1 MGYSPYFCTK
11 LCNMKKLVLTTFAI
25 AATLFVSAQK
35 GAISSVKLT
44 SENTSVTWLGKKV
57 GGRHEGAISVKDGV
71 LSLEKGALQSGKIVI
86 DMNSITCTD
95 ITDKEKNAYL
105 VGHLKNED
113 FFNVAAHQTATLE
126 ITSAKA
132 AKGGKVAITG
142 NLTIKGITKP
152 VSFMATVNSKNGFKA
167 TATLVFDRT
176 NYDIKY
182 ASGIIGTVADKAIE
196 DNVTLKITIK

>member
-1 MGYSPYFCTK
+1 
-11 LCNMKKLVLTTFAI
+11 MKKLVLTTFAI

-35 GAISSVKLT
+35 GASSSVKLT

-57 GGRHEGAISVKDGV
+57 GGRHEGAISVKEGV

-167 TATLVFDRT
+167 TATLVFDRI

-182 ASGIIGTVADKAIE
+182 ASGIIGTVADKDIE

>member
-1 MGYSPYFCTK
+1 
-11 LCNMKKLVLTTFAI
+11 MKKLVLTTFAI

-35 GAISSVKLT
+35 GASSSVKLT
-44 SENTSVTWLGKKV
+44 SENTTVTWLGKKV
-57 GGRHEGAISVKDGV
+57 GGSHEGAISVKEGV
-71 LSLEKGALQSGKIVI
+71 LNLEKGMLKNGKVVI

-95 ITDKEKNAYL
+95 IADKEKNAYL

-113 FFNVAAHQTATLE
+113 FFNVSAHQTATLE
-126 ITSAKA
+126 ITSSKA

-152 VSFMATVNSKNGFKA
+152 VSFMATVNSKNGFQA

-176 NYDIKY
+176 KYDIKY

>member
-1 MGYSPYFCTK
+1 
-11 LCNMKKLVLTTFAI
+11 MKKLVLTTFAI

-35 GAISSVKLT
+35 SASSAVKLS
-44 SENTSVTWLGKKV
+44 SENTTVTWLGKKV
-57 GGRHEGAISVKDGV
+57 GGSHEGNISVKEGV
-71 LSLEKGALQSGKIVI
+71 LNLEKGMLKNGKVII

-95 ITDKEKNAYL
+95 IEDKEKNAYL

-132 AKGGKVAITG
+132 AKGGKIAVSG
-142 NLTIKGITKP
+142 NLTIKGISKP
-152 VSFMATVNSKNGFKA
+152 ITFMATVNSKNAFSA
-167 TATLVFDRT
+167 SATLVFDRT
-176 NYDIKY
+176 KYDIKY

-196 DNVTLKITIK
+196 DNVTLNITIK

>member
-1 MGYSPYFCTK
+1 
-11 LCNMKKLVLTTFAI
+11 MKKLVLTTFAI

-35 GAISSVKLT
+35 GASSSVKLT
-44 SENTSVTWLGKKV
+44 SENTTVTWLGKKV
-57 GGRHEGAISVKDGV
+57 GGSHEGAISVKEGV

>member
-1 MGYSPYFCTK
+1 
-11 LCNMKKLVLTTFAI
+11 MKKLVLTTFAI

-35 GAISSVKLT
+35 GASSSVKLT
-44 SENTSVTWLGKKV
+44 SENTTVTWLGKKV
-57 GGRHEGAISVKDGV
+57 GGSHEGAISVKEGV
-71 LSLEKGALQSGKIVI
+71 LNLEKGMLKNGKVVI

-95 ITDKEKNAYL
+95 IADKEKNAYL

-113 FFNVAAHQTATLE
+113 FFNVSAHQTATLE
-126 ITSAKA
+126 IVSVKA

-152 VSFMATVNSKNGFKA
+152 VSFMATVNSKNGFHA

-176 NYDIKY
+176 KYDIKY

-196 DNVTLKITIK
+196 DNVTLNITIK

>member
-1 MGYSPYFCTK
+1 
-11 LCNMKKLVLTTFAI
+11 MKKLVLTTFAI

-35 GAISSVKLT
+35 GASSSVKLT
-44 SENTSVTWLGKKV
+44 SENTIVTWLGKKV
-57 GGRHEGAISVKDGV
+57 GGSHEGAISVKEGV
-71 LSLEKGALQSGKIVI
+71 LNLEKGMLKNGKVVI

-95 ITDKEKNAYL
+95 IADKEKNAYL

-113 FFNVAAHQTATLE
+113 FFNVSAHQTATLE
-126 ITSAKA
+126 IVSVKA

-152 VSFMATVNSKNGFKA
+152 VSFMATVNSKNGFQA

-176 NYDIKY
+176 KYDIKY

-196 DNVTLKITIK
+196 DNVTLNITIK

>member
-1 MGYSPYFCTK
+1 
-11 LCNMKKLVLTTFAI
+11 MKKLVLTTFAI

-35 GAISSVKLT
+35 GASSSVKLT

-57 GGRHEGAISVKDGV
+57 GGRHEGAISVKEGV

-95 ITDKEKNAYL
+95 IADKEKNAYL

-167 TATLVFDRT
+167 TSTLVFDRT

>member
-1 MGYSPYFCTK
+1 
-11 LCNMKKLVLTTFAI
+11 MKKLVLTTFAI

-35 GAISSVKLT
+35 GASSSVKLT
-44 SENTSVTWLGKKV
+44 SENTTVTWLGKKV
-57 GGRHEGAISVKDGV
+57 GGSHEGAISVKEGV
-71 LSLEKGALQSGKIVI
+71 LNLEKGMLKNGKVVI

-95 ITDKEKNAYL
+95 IADKEKNAYL

-113 FFNVAAHQTATLE
+113 FFNVSAHQTATLE
-126 ITSAKA
+126 IVSVKA

-152 VSFMATVNSKNGFKA
+152 VSFMATVNSKNGFQA